1 MRWLISII
9 LLMFLF
15 SCTSNTKKLIEC
27 NEDKTRLEY
36 QLVDIQRQLEQKPD
50 TIIVRDTVDIEL
62 SSAKIDSAKIDSAK
76 HYEKKFKVDMKLGS
90 DVGVVGIDLT
100 IAYRDNT
107 LTYKVDLNKKRTV
120 IYKEIKEI
128 NTPPIYL
135 PDPVTEKHLVET
147 RAERDKYQQLYE
159 DAKSTLSSYK
169 WILIGVVVFGIGIFV
184 LSKWKVWVP

>member
-1 MRWLISII
+1 
-9 LLMFLF
+9 
-15 SCTSNTKKLIEC
+15 
-27 NEDKTRLEY
+27 
-36 QLVDIQRQLEQKPD
+36 
-50 TIIVRDTVDIEL
+50 
-62 SSAKIDSAKIDSAK
+62 
-76 HYEKKFKVDMKLGS
+76 
-90 DVGVVGIDLT
+90 
-100 IAYRDNT
+100 